1 MNLLTFFRNAVQ
13 QIDSSSGQQCQF
25 SPVDL
30 VHGTV
35 ATDEPE
41 KTSFN
46 YFRIF
51 QNNMVATINNTSNQ
65 SILDR
70 PKSELKWWSLQP

>member
-13 QIDSSSGQQCQF
+13 QIDSSTSQQCQF

-30 VHGTV
+30 VHDTV

-46 YFRIF
+46 YFIIF
-51 QNNMVATINNTSNQ
+51 
-65 SILDR
+65 
-70 PKSELKWWSLQP
+70 